1 MNKGEIAKQYF
12 TLGKNCSQSVVLA
25 FKDELGFTEEQIS
38 KLVIGLGGGIGRL
51 RLTCGAVS
59 GMVVVLSYLL
69 SDGNDKLGIYSIVQ
83 QACKE
88 FVEEFG
94 SLTCAELLDGIKTD
108 NSPIPEAR
116 TKEYYKKRPCAEICE
131 VASNIVEKYL
141 KLYRE

>member
-1 MNKGEIAKQYF
+1 MTKGEIAKQYF

-25 FKDELGFTEEQIS
+25 FKEELGFTEEQIS

-59 GMVVVLSYLL
+59 GMAIVLSYLL
-69 SDGNDKLGIYSIVQ
+69 SDGNDKAKIYSIIQ
-83 QACKE
+83 QACKD

-141 KLYRE
+141 KQYK

>member
-59 GMVVVLSYLL
+59 GMAIVLSYLL
-69 SDGNDKLGIYSIVQ
+69 SDGNDKAKIYSIIQ
-83 QACKE
+83 QACKD

-141 KLYRE
+141 KQYK